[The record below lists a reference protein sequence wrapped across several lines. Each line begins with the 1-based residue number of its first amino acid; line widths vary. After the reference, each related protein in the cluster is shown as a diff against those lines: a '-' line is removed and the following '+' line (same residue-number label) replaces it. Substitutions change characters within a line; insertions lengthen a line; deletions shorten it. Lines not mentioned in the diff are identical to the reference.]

1 MSINQGPEIENRQ
14 TGKSGEELLSRMR
27 GLAKEVIRPL
37 ETISFENENAEVLEA
52 LSVLD
57 QIESSSRFAA
67 GRSLHKASSLGFRR
81 LHLEMNLSQL
91 KASAGEKIVF
101 DSVNPGMET
110 EPMERLGAKIEDEE
124 KRKIHKAEKALRHL
138 LALNEC

>member
-1 MSINQGPEIENRQ
+1 MSTNQGPEIENRQ

-27 GLAKEVIRPL
+27 GLAKEVLRPL
-37 ETISFENENAEVLEA
+37 ETISFENENVEVLEA

-57 QIESSSRFAA
+57 QIESSSRFVA
-67 GRSLHKASSLGFRR
+67 GRSLHKASSLGFSR
-81 LHLEMNLSQL
+81 LHLEMNLSPL
-91 KASAGEKIVF
+91 KASVGEKIVF
-101 DSVNPGMET
+101 DSVNSGMET
-110 EPMERLGAKIEDEE
+110 KPMERLGAKIEDEE